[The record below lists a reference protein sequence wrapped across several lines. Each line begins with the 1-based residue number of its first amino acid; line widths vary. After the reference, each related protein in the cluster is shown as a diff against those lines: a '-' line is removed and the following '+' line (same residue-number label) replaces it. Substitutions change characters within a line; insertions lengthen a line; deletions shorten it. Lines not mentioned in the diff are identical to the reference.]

1 MKEINLWG
9 VYVAPFASWLV
20 LAAVVYLPVR
30 WWFDR
35 IEVQQWFWHRR
46 LFDTAIFV
54 IILSVIGL
62 LS

>member
-9 VYVAPFASWLV
+9 VYVAPFAGWLV
-20 LAAVVYLPVR
+20 LAAVVYLPLR

-35 IEVQQWFWHRR
+35 IEVHQWFWHRR
-46 LFDTAIFV
+46 LFDAAIFV